1 MNSEP
6 PWTPPH
12 LGPTWPLPQP
22 QSSPDDLGPRI
33 VSAAPQQPYLSPF
46 QPYGQQPPAPPTSS
60 RPPRTGRIV
69 IAATLLGALA
79 GGAAGIGGAA
89 LFDEASSRSDQQ
101 TPLVRSGGDTSVGGS
116 EADPAAEANGAI
128 EAAAAEALPSVVK
141 IYAAGAE
148 GNGSGSGIIL
158 TDNGQILTNNHVVEV
173 AAEGGKL
180 AVSFSD
186 GMTAEATLLGRDPLT
201 DLAVIQADDVGGL
214 TPATLGDSDSLAV
227 GDQVVAVGAPFGLE
241 STVTSGIV
249 SALNR
254 PVTTGAAAD
263 SGTATVFPA
272 IQTDAA
278 INPGNSGGPLID
290 LDGNVVG
297 INSAIRTDTASA
309 GAPGG
314 SIGLGFA
321 IPVSDAIAIVE
332 QLRAGE
338 PATHAR
344 IGVSVGN
351 ASDDV
356 GLPGGALVQSV
367 DDGTAADKAGI
378 REGEVITRVDEVAIP
393 DSDSL
398 VATVRSYRPG
408 DTVTL
413 TVTSSRSDGE
423 AVGDPRDVEVKLGS
437 D

>member
-6 PWTPPH
+6 PSTPPH
-12 LGPTWPLPQP
+12 LGPTWPQPQP
-22 QSSPDDLGPRI
+22 QPSPDDLGPRM
-33 VSAAPQQPYLSPF
+33 VSAAPQQPYPSPF
-46 QPYGQQPPAPPTSS
+46 QPYAQQPPGPPTSS

-79 GGAAGIGGAA
+79 GGAAGIGGAV
-89 LFDEASSRSDQQ
+89 LFDEASNRSDQQ

-116 EADPAAEANGAI
+116 EADPAAEATGAI

-254 PVTTGAAAD
+254 PVTTGGAAD

-378 REGEVITRVDEVAIP
+378 REGDVITRVDEVAIP

-423 AVGDPRDVEVKLGS
+423 VVGGPRTVEVELGS

>member
-1 MNSEP
+1 
-6 PWTPPH
+6 
-12 LGPTWPLPQP
+12 
-22 QSSPDDLGPRI
+22 
-33 VSAAPQQPYLSPF
+33 
-46 QPYGQQPPAPPTSS
+46 
-60 RPPRTGRIV
+60 
-69 IAATLLGALA
+69 LGALA

-89 LFDEASSRSDQQ
+89 LFDGASNQSAQQ
-101 TPLVRSGGDTSVGGS
+101 TPLVRTGEDTSVAGS
-116 EADPAAEANGAI
+116 VADPAVEATGAI

-158 TDNGQILTNNHVVEV
+158 TDNGQILTNNHVVDL
-173 AAEGGKL
+173 AADGGKI

-186 GMTAEATLLGRDPLT
+186 GMTAEATILGRDPLT
-201 DLAVIQADDVGGL
+201 DLAVIQADDVSGL
-214 TPATLGDSDSLAV
+214 SPATLGDSDALAV

-254 PVTTGAAAD
+254 PVTTSGEAD

-309 GAPGG
+309 GTPGG

-338 PATHAR
+338 SATHAR

-367 DDGTAADKAGI
+367 DDGTAADKAGV
-378 REGEVITRVDEVAIP
+378 REGDVITRVDEVAIP

-398 VATVRSYRPG
+398 VATVRTYRPG

-413 TVTSSRSDGE
+413 TVTPSRSDGE
-423 AVGDPRDVEVKLGS
+423 AVGAPRTVEVELGS